1 MLSTRKTPFRAMPHN
16 WIRFLQM
23 QGEKRRKKGP
33 PACSPSDQ
41 EHRTATTRQ
50 PRTPGRPETGPVIP
64 PPGRAPPRARD
75 RSGAFLPWAAPS
87 SPPLDSLLPEGGRGR
102 PATPKPQLPGRA
114 GPRRPERP
122 ARPAPSPLAP
132 ARPLY
137 HPKPLPRQR
146 GLRGPLLL
154 ILSRRYR
161 PSAAETGTSS
171 APGRC
176 LHKGAAAFSARPA
189 GRWSTQRRVAPTPL
203 PAYPARGPGAGRGCV
218 LACGGGA

>member
-1 MLSTRKTPFRAMPHN
+1 MGGASL
-16 WIRFLQM
+16 
-23 QGEKRRKKGP
+23 
-33 PACSPSDQ
+33 
-41 EHRTATTRQ
+41 TT
-50 PRTPGRPETGPVIP
+50 
-64 PPGRAPPRARD
+64 
-75 RSGAFLPWAAPS
+75 
-87 SPPLDSLLPEGGRGR
+87 PPLGSLLPERGRGR

-122 ARPAPSPLAP
+122 GRPATSPLAP
-132 ARPLY
+132 SRPLY

-154 ILSRRYR
+154 ILSRRHR
-161 PSAAETGTSS
+161 PSVAETGTSS

-189 GRWSTQRRVAPTPL
+189 GRWSIQRRIAPTPL

-218 LACGGGA
+218 LACGGGEWGHAIAHVQWEGALPGPGPLGLLGVVVWPLAHRRSSSFALSSVSKACSLWVAWLSRDLLPARVRTGPWPA